1 MNCHSFWRYVFL
13 CFHLLTI
20 FGIMLVLS
28 AMSPSSSG
36 ARIGEIE
43 LKDQLATK
51 TLYSDNVNWILSTNP
66 EITIIDNQII
76 GGYNVVFYEVKDT
89 KNIKLSEPK
98 FSAKEDDRNDNVLV
112 KMRAF
117 CKSMAEKVKGRMI
130 VTKTSVIDLKIS
142 E

>member
-13 CFHLLTI
+13 CSHLLTI
-20 FGIMLVLS
+20 FGITLVLS

-36 ARIGEIE
+36 AKIGEIE
-43 LKDQLATK
+43 LKDQIATK
-51 TLYSDNVNWILSTNP
+51 TLYSDNVNWILSSNP
-66 EITIIDNQII
+66 EVTIVDNQIV

-89 KNIKLSEPK
+89 KAIKLTNPK
-98 FSAKEDDRNDNVLV
+98 FSAKENEKNDEILV
-112 KMRAF
+112 KMKSF